1 MLVVKNQETF
11 NNILSK
17 SAQNRLIQF
26 SKTRFGYRKRMRN
39 CDLLS
44 LYAIFNVGSPS
55 MYNGLQNLTYCRY
68 RECLFSYDTKI
79 SYKTIE
85 NNIEIVNIYNYTRK
99 LKGAFISFTT
109 SKIINMLIK
118 ICVEHQI
125 PYKIIYE
132 EDLLNDFIVDC
143 ETEEDC
149 PICLGVNCDIKLKVC
164 GHKFHKK
171 CIMKWCKHKKNCPY
185 CRTPIVST
193 SIIHET
199 SIYETEPTDDLTLTE
214 IFL

>member
-11 NNILSK
+11 NKLFSK
-17 SAQNRLIQF
+17 TKQNQLKQF

-44 LYAIFNVGSPS
+44 LYALFNSGSPT
-55 MYNGLQNLTYCRY
+55 MYNGLQNLIYCKFRDCVY
-68 RECLFSYDTKI
+68 SYNTKV

-85 NNIEIVNIYNYTRK
+85 DNIEIVNIFNYTRK
-99 LKGAFISFTT
+99 LKGQYFSNTT

-125 PYKIIYE
+125 PYKIIYKADNFAE
-132 EDLLNDFIVDC
+132 NFNEC
-143 ETEEDC
+143 ETDEDC
-149 PICLGVNCDIKLKVC
+149 VICLDTGCDLQIKSC

-185 CRTPIVST
+185 CRTPIIPIVK
-193 SIIHET
+193 EVM
-199 SIYETEPTDDLTLTE
+199 YDLNELDE